1 MRRSAKYQVD
11 VVLRATLIIG
21 VLVVLGLPGA
31 AQQPAALNSQDDR
44 ARLYREIQAE
54 GEAIRRQGRLLKK
67 VIQYVRPS
75 VVHVESRKSADRT
88 GLDRDVAEAGS
99 GVIIK
104 RRNSFYVLTNW
115 HVIRNSAKSD
125 IVVALAD
132 GRRLQPTR
140 IEKDEITDVAV
151 MRIAAA
157 RLVPAQLGDSR
168 AAEIGDFVLAFGSPF
183 GLNHSVTF
191 GIISAKNRRDLTL
204 GSEVELQDFVQTD
217 AAINP
222 GNSGGPLLNL
232 RGEVIGINTA
242 IASSSGGSEGIGFA
256 IPIRLAQEVAEQLI
270 DHGNVTRSFLGVHLD
285 SSYDAEAAL
294 ELGLLSPG
302 GARIKLI
309 TENSAAANAEFRPG
323 DVIVQF
329 DGVKIEDD
337 NHLINQVK
345 LTPVGASVEVVVLR
359 NARRIVIQVQMGARD
374 E

>member
-1 MRRSAKYQVD
+1 MRRSAKCQVD
-11 VVLRATLIIG
+11 KVLRATLSVC
-21 VLVVLGLPGA
+21 VLVGLILPVA
-31 AQQPAALNSQDDR
+31 AQQPVVSDPQNARD
-44 ARLYREIQAE
+44 RLYGEIQAE
-54 GEAIRRQGRLLKK
+54 FEAVSRQRSLLKK
-67 VIQYVRPS
+67 VIRFVRPS

-88 GLDRDVAEAGS
+88 GLDRDVAEAGA

-140 IEKDEITDVAV
+140 IEKDEITDIAV

-157 RLVPAQLGDSR
+157 RLVSAPLGDSQ

-183 GLNHSVTF
+183 GLSHSVTF

-204 GSEVELQDFVQTD
+204 GSEVELQDFLQTD

-256 IPIRLAQEVAEQLI
+256 IPLRLANEVAEQLI
-270 DHGNVTRSFLGVHLD
+270 DHGNVTRAFLGVHLD
-285 SSYDAEAAL
+285 SSYDGDAAR
-294 ELGLLSPG
+294 EVGLLSPG
-302 GARIKLI
+302 GARVKLV
-309 TENSAAANAEFRPG
+309 TENSAAANAELRPD
-323 DVIVQF
+323 DVIIQF

-345 LTPVGASVEVVVLR
+345 LTPVDASVEVVVLR
-359 NARRIVIQVQMGARD
+359 NARRMVIQVQMGTRD

>member
-1 MRRSAKYQVD
+1 MRRSAKCQFD
-11 VVLRATLIIG
+11 GVLRGTFIG
-21 VLVVLGLPGA
+21 CVTVVLGLPCG
-31 AQQPAALNSQDDR
+31 AQQSPAVNPQEAR
-44 ARLYREIQAE
+44 ERLYGEIQAE
-54 GEAIRRQGRLLKK
+54 VAAIRRQGSLLKK
-67 VIQYVRPS
+67 VIRYVRPS
-75 VVHVESRKSADRT
+75 VVHVESRKPADRT

-115 HVIRNSAKSD
+115 HVIRYSARSD

-132 GRRLQPTR
+132 GRRLRPTR
-140 IEKDEITDVAV
+140 IEKDEITDLAV
-151 MRIAAA
+151 MRIEAA
-157 RLVPAQLGDSR
+157 RLVPARLGNSQ

-222 GNSGGPLLNL
+222 GNSGGPLLDL
-232 RGEVIGINTA
+232 RGQVIGINTA

-256 IPIRLAQEVAEQLI
+256 IPIRLANEVAEQLI
-270 DHGNVTRSFLGVHLD
+270 DHGSVTRAFLGVHLD
-285 SSYDAEAAL
+285 SSYDVDAAR
-294 ELGLLSPG
+294 ELGLSTSS

-309 TENSAAANAEFRPG
+309 TEDSAAADAKLRPD
-323 DVIVQF
+323 DVIIQF

-345 LTPVGASVEVVVLR
+345 LTPVGATVEVVVLR
-359 NARRIVIQVQMGARD
+359 DTRRIVIQVQMGARD

>member
-1 MRRSAKYQVD
+1 MRRSAKCQVD
-11 VVLRATLIIG
+11 KVLRATLSVC
-21 VLVVLGLPGA
+21 VLVGLILPVA
-31 AQQPAALNSQDDR
+31 AQQPVVSDPQNARD
-44 ARLYREIQAE
+44 RLYGEIQAE
-54 GEAIRRQGRLLKK
+54 FEAVSRQRSLLKK
-67 VIQYVRPS
+67 VIRFVRPS

-88 GLDRDVAEAGS
+88 GLDRDVAEAGA

-140 IEKDEITDVAV
+140 IEKDEITDIAV

-157 RLVPAQLGDSR
+157 RLVSAPLGDSQ

-183 GLNHSVTF
+183 GLSHSVTF

-204 GSEVELQDFVQTD
+204 GSEVELQDFLQTD

-256 IPIRLAQEVAEQLI
+256 IPLRLANEVAEQLI
-270 DHGNVTRSFLGVHLD
+270 DHGNVTRAFLGVHLD
-285 SSYDAEAAL
+285 SSYDRDAAR
-294 ELGLLSPG
+294 EVGLLSPG
-302 GARIKLI
+302 GARVKLV
-309 TENSAAANAEFRPG
+309 TENSAAANAELRPD
-323 DVIVQF
+323 DVIIQF

-345 LTPVGASVEVVVLR
+345 LTPVDASVEVVVLR
-359 NARRIVIQVQMGARD
+359 NARRMVIQVQMGTRD

>member
-1 MRRSAKYQVD
+1 MRRSAKCQVD
-11 VVLRATLIIG
+11 KVLRATLIVC
-21 VLVVLGLPGA
+21 VLVGLDLSAA
-31 AQQPAALNSQDDR
+31 AQQPVAIDPQDAR
-44 ARLYREIQAE
+44 ERLYGDIQAE
-54 GEAIRRQGRLLKK
+54 FEAIRRQRSLLKK
-67 VIQYVRPS
+67 VIQFVRPS

-88 GLDRDVAEAGS
+88 GLDRDVAEAGA

-125 IVVALAD
+125 IVVALPD

-140 IEKDEITDVAV
+140 IEKDEITDIAV
-151 MRIAAA
+151 MRIAAT
-157 RLVPAQLGDSR
+157 RLVSAQLGDSQ
-168 AAEIGDFVLAFGSPF
+168 ATEIGDFVLAFGSPF

-204 GSEVELQDFVQTD
+204 GSEVELQDFLQTD

-256 IPIRLAQEVAEQLI
+256 IPLRLANEVAEQLI
-270 DHGNVTRSFLGVHLD
+270 DHGNVTRAFLGVHLD
-285 SSYDAEAAL
+285 GSYDGEAAR

-302 GARIKLI
+302 GARVKLV
-309 TENSAAANAEFRPG
+309 TEDSAAANAELRPD
-323 DVIVQF
+323 DVIIQF

-345 LTPVGASVEVVVLR
+345 LTPVDASVEVVVLR
-359 NARRIVIQVQMGARD
+359 NSRRIVIQVQMGARN

>member
-1 MRRSAKYQVD
+1 MRRSAKCRVD
-11 VVLRATLIIG
+11 KVLRATLIAF
-21 VLVVLGLPGA
+21 VLAVLGLRGF
-31 AQQPAALNSQDDR
+31 AQQPAALVGQDDR
-44 ARLYREIQAE
+44 ERLYSEIQAE
-54 GEAIRRQGRLLKK
+54 VATIRRQGSLLKK

-75 VVHVESRKSADRT
+75 VVHVESRKPADRT

-115 HVIRNSAKSD
+115 HVIRNSARSD

-140 IEKDEITDVAV
+140 IEKDEITDIAV
-151 MRIAAA
+151 MRVAAA

-256 IPIRLAQEVAEQLI
+256 IPIRLANEVAEQLI
-270 DHGNVTRSFLGVHLD
+270 DHGSVTRAFLGVHLD
-285 SSYDAEAAL
+285 SSYDADAAR

-302 GARIKLI
+302 GARIKLV
-309 TENSAAANAEFRPG
+309 TENSAAANAKLTPD
-323 DVIVQF
+323 DVILQF

-345 LTPVGASVEVVVLR
+345 LTPVGSRVEVVVLR
-359 NARRIVIQVQMGARD
+359 NTRRIVVQVQMGARD
-374 E
+374 G

>member
-1 MRRSAKYQVD
+1 MRRSAKCQVD
-11 VVLRATLIIG
+11 KVLRATLSVC
-21 VLVVLGLPGA
+21 VLVGLNLPVA
-31 AQQPAALNSQDDR
+31 AQQPVVSDSQNARD
-44 ARLYREIQAE
+44 RLYGEIQAE
-54 GEAIRRQGRLLKK
+54 FEAVSRQRSLLKK
-67 VIQYVRPS
+67 VIRFVRPS

-88 GLDRDVAEAGS
+88 GLDRDVAEAGA

-140 IEKDEITDVAV
+140 IEKDEITDIAV

-157 RLVPAQLGDSR
+157 RLVSAPLGDSQ

-183 GLNHSVTF
+183 GLSHSVTF

-204 GSEVELQDFVQTD
+204 GSEVELQDFLQTD

-256 IPIRLAQEVAEQLI
+256 IPLRLANEVAEQLI
-270 DHGNVTRSFLGVHLD
+270 DHGNVTRAFLGVHLD
-285 SSYDAEAAL
+285 SSYDRDAAR
-294 ELGLLSPG
+294 EVGLLSPG
-302 GARIKLI
+302 GARVKLV
-309 TENSAAANAEFRPG
+309 TENSAAANAELRPD
-323 DVIVQF
+323 DVIIQF

-345 LTPVGASVEVVVLR
+345 LTPVDASVEVVVLR
-359 NARRIVIQVQMGARD
+359 NARRMVIQVQMGTRD

>member
-1 MRRSAKYQVD
+1 MVMG
-11 VVLRATLIIG
+11 LTG
-21 VLVVLGLPGA
+21 V
-31 AQQPAALNSQDDR
+31 AQQPAALDAQDDR
-44 ARLYREIQAE
+44 QRLYSEIQAE
-54 GEAIRRQGRLLKK
+54 VAAIRRQGSLLKK

-75 VVHVESRKSADRT
+75 VVHVESRKPADKT

-115 HVIRNSAKSD
+115 HVIRNSARSD

-140 IEKDEITDVAV
+140 IEKDEITDIAV
-151 MRIAAA
+151 MRVAAA

-256 IPIRLAQEVAEQLI
+256 IPIRLANEVAGQLI
-270 DHGNVTRSFLGVHLD
+270 DHGNVTRAFLGVHLD
-285 SSYDAEAAL
+285 SSYDADAAS

-302 GARIKLI
+302 GARIKLV
-309 TENSAAANAEFRPG
+309 TENSAAANAKLMPD
-323 DVIVQF
+323 DVILRF

-345 LTPVGASVEVVVLR
+345 LTPVGARVEVVVLR
-359 NARRIVIQVQMGARD
+359 NARRIVVQVQMGARD
-374 E
+374 G